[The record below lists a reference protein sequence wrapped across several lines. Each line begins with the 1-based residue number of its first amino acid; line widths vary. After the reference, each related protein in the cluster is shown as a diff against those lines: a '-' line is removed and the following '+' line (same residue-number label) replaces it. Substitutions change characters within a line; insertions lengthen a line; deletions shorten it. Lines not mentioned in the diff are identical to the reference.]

1 MQLIRPFCL
10 PGNQPETRHS
20 STHIFHVPI
29 EYSVFPTDP
38 SLRDFPSSSVQP
50 SKGWRGFIDKTEARV
65 APGSVQLYSEV
76 VVHARSRA
84 ACQNKIPHKK
94 GGSCLQLHLYKN
106 LIFSKKKWS
115 GNKLIK
121 EGHILIR
128 KIWIPHIE
136 RGFPSATSLLTK
148 IYFLMEGVFW
158 E

>member
-1 MQLIRPFCL
+1 MMQLIRPFCL

-76 VVHARSRA
+76 VLHDRSRSA
-84 ACQNKIPHKK
+84 
-94 GGSCLQLHLYKN
+94 YKN
-106 LIFSKKKWS
+106 
-115 GNKLIK
+115 N
-121 EGHILIR
+121 
-128 KIWIPHIE
+128 IPQK
-136 RGFPSATSLLTK
+136 RAFLSATPLIHK
-148 IYFLMEGVFW
+148 FDFVIEEVIW
-158 E
+158 EN